1 VTEVELYG
9 FIKKVAFKRYSG
21 RLDTASIQD
30 IISDAYLRFVKKPD
44 YKEKILRPAYVNVAI
59 RNMIKELPTR
69 DIDRLEKKKRF
80 ERRLQEIYYDRENR
94 SYSEE
99 SRKKSIMK
107 LRLLLHKNRSRK
119 IQSNQLLEAVSE
131 VLGDEYVRVGDMNWH
146 DRLAEVL
153 GINKVTLRTRMFRF
167 FERCRKNEETL
178 SPIEEL

>member
-1 VTEVELYG
+1 
-9 FIKKVAFKRYSG
+9 
-21 RLDTASIQD
+21 
-30 IISDAYLRFVKKPD
+30 
-44 YKEKILRPAYVNVAI
+44 
-59 RNMIKELPTR
+59 
-69 DIDRLEKKKRF
+69 
-80 ERRLQEIYYDRENR
+80 
-94 SYSEE
+94 
-99 SRKKSIMK
+99 MK